1 MKEKTY
7 ISLAIKTFIIGATMC
22 VPGLS
27 GGSIAMVLGIYDKL
41 ITSISDIL
49 SKNFKKALVVLIIS
63 GIFGLLGFFSASP
76 FLSYLLTHF
85 YSIVM
90 LFFIGA
96 IVGSIPMI
104 VKKSDITKDNWY
116 YSFFV
121 IIGVIF
127 VYLISYIPEGAITI
141 GESSFII
148 QFICG
153 LLVSIGF
160 VLPGISFTYLLA
172 VLGLYEAVINNV
184 AHFNIIPLIPMGIGL
199 LVGIFA
205 FSGLLKIAL
214 EKYPSITFPIILGFV
229 LGSIYPLFPSLSGSK
244 EIILSSISF
253 VLGLVIVFFTSKKE

>member
-1 MKEKTY
+1 MY

-22 VPGLS
+22 IPGIS
-27 GGSIAMVLGIYDKL
+27 GGSIAMVLGVYDKL

-49 SKNFKKALVVLIIS
+49 SKKFKKAFTLLLVS
-63 GIFGLLGFFSASP
+63 GVFGLLGFFSSSP
-76 FLSYLLTHF
+76 LLSYLLEHF

-104 VKKSDITKDNWY
+104 VRKSEITKDNWF
-116 YSFFV
+116 YSFFIIVGV
-121 IIGVIF
+121 II
-127 VYLISYIPEGAITI
+127 VYLISSIPSGSIKI

-148 QFICG
+148 QFVCG

-184 AHFNIIPLIPMGIGL
+184 ASLNIIPLIPMGLGL
-199 LVGIFA
+199 VIGIFA

-229 LGSIYPLFPSLSGSK
+229 LGSIYPLFPSLNGTK
-244 EIILSSISF
+244 EIIISILSF
-253 VLGLVIVFFTSKKE
+253 LLGMLIVFFTSKEE

>member
-1 MKEKTY
+1 MKKKTY

-22 VPGLS
+22 VPGIS
-27 GGSIAMVLGIYDKL
+27 GGSIAMVLGVYDKL
-41 ITSISDIL
+41 ITSISNIL
-49 SKNFKKALVVLIIS
+49 SKNFKKAFLVLLIA

-76 FLSYLLTHF
+76 LLSYLLEHF
-85 YSIVM
+85 YSVVM

-96 IVGSIPMI
+96 IVGSFPMI

-116 YSFFV
+116 YSFFI
-121 IIGVIF
+121 IIGIII
-127 VYLISYIPEGAITI
+127 VYFISCIPEGMITI

-184 AHFNIIPLIPMGIGL
+184 ASLNILPLIPMGLGL
-199 LVGIFA
+199 VVGILA

-214 EKYPSITFPIILGFV
+214 ERYPSITFPIILGFV
-229 LGSIYPLFPSLSGSK
+229 LGSIYPLFPSLRGTK
-244 EIILSSISF
+244 EIILSTFSF
-253 VLGLVIVFFTSKKE
+253 LFGVLIVFFTSKEE